1 MDTVILM
8 VDAAPVDAHGEP
20 PTDSEQLPTAAVVKK
35 WTRKDLLDFT
45 LIKDILEDPEDV
57 TIFTHAKIDGE
68 VFLLRDDLRFW
79 NDTCHLP
86 PGPSAKLADLAQRI
100 KNMGKERSRGNAFH
114 LGEVMLSIW
123 ALTNRLTPSQ
133 SSNGRQRRSSRVS
146 VAPCPCG

>member
-1 MDTVILM
+1 MAKDSQMPDAPPVTTV
-8 VDAAPVDAHGEP
+8 GELP
-20 PTDSEQLPTAAVVKK
+20 PPSVVEQ

-57 TIFTHAKIDGE
+57 TIFTHAKIDGR

-133 SSNGRQRRSSRVS
+133 FSHLQSQ
-146 VAPCPCG
+146 

>member
-57 TIFTHAKIDGE
+57 TIFTHAKIDGR
-68 VFLLRDDLRFW
+68 VFLKRGDDECYWMDR
-79 NDTCHLP
+79 CHLP
-86 PGPSAKLADLAQRI
+86 PGPSSNLADLAQRI
-100 KNMGKERSRGNAFH
+100 KNMGKEKLDERIKSKN
-114 LGEVMLSIW
+114 
-123 ALTNRLTPSQ
+123 
-133 SSNGRQRRSSRVS
+133 SRVMCDPK
-146 VAPCPCG
+146 AIAN